1 MNLNFELSDQDLS
14 AAQQAVG
21 ENIQYCVPANVSLQG
36 RRVPGYLVI
45 GEDKWA
51 YIEHGE
57 AKETC
62 LIADAKDYKVI
73 PLIGNALLEATT
85 ESGQRI
91 IVRISMQHLARY
103 SYIAQ
108 ILNYLSA
115 KEVVRIYNN
124 EAERVCAKCGGQLVH
139 GTRLCPKCMNKAAA
153 FKRLFDVSK
162 AHWKIL
168 LSGVVLLFVG
178 TGLSLTGPFFQKL
191 MVNSALQ
198 PPDGKSADV
207 TMFVIAILGLL
218 AGLVIGEVLGIFK
231 GRLMASASSRIAAD
245 LRKMV
250 YDKIQGL
257 SLGFLTSQRA
267 GDIMNRVTS
276 DTDRIR
282 QLIQE
287 LCSTAIFQFI
297 LLVSVSVLLFT
308 TDWKL
313 ALLVILPAP
322 LVAYMQVFT
331 WRVVLRKMYH
341 KQWRIL
347 DRASSFLHDVLS
359 GIRVVKSFGKES
371 REITRFQQY
380 NSSFA
385 AASIQTEKVSSIL
398 WPISN
403 YLIQLGQYLVLFV
416 GCNMIVG
423 KTMTLGDLIQFTGY
437 ATMVYGPLS
446 WMMYMP
452 RQIANALISI
462 DRVFSIIDEE
472 PEVMD
477 ASVSVKHKIQGTI
490 TFEDVTFGYKSYEPV
505 LKGINIEVKQG
516 EMIGLVGHSG
526 SGKSTLINL
535 VSRFYDVNEGVIKID
550 GIDIRTIMQED
561 LRSQIGVVLQETFL
575 FSGTIIENIRY
586 SKPEATMEEVI
597 QAAKVAN
604 CHDFIINLPDG
615 YDTKLEENGNNLS
628 GGERQRLAIARAVLN
643 NPRILILDE
652 ATASLDIDT
661 ETAIQEAL
669 QRVTKNRTTIA
680 IAHRLSTLR
689 NADRLLV
696 LEKGCIAEVGTHTE
710 LMAKEGI
717 YYNLIM
723 AQRNMAKQKSE
734 AAPTQEVVGTAT

>member
-1 MNLNFELSDQDLS
+1 MNLNFELTEQDLS
-14 AAQQAVG
+14 AAQLAVG
-21 ENIQYCVPANVSLQG
+21 EIQYCVPADVSLQG

-51 YIEHGE
+51 YVEQGE

-62 LIADAKDYKVI
+62 LISDAKEYKVV
-73 PLIGNALLEATT
+73 PLIGNAILEATT
-85 ESGQRI
+85 ASGQRV
-91 IVRISMQHLARY
+91 IVRISMQHVARY
-103 SYIAQ
+103 AYIAQ

-115 KEVVRIYNN
+115 KTVVRIYNN
-124 EAERVCAKCGGQLVH
+124 EVERVCAKCGGQLVH

-162 AHWKIL
+162 SHWKIL
-168 LSGVVLLFVG
+168 LSGIVLLFIG
-178 TGLSLTGPFFQKL
+178 TGLSLTGPYFHKL

-198 PPDGKSADV
+198 PVDGQSADINL
-207 TMFVIAILGLL
+207 FVISILGLL
-218 AGLVIGEVLGIFK
+218 AGLIVGEALGIFK

-250 YDKIQGL
+250 YDKVQGL

-282 QLIQE
+282 NLIQE
-287 LCSTAIFQFI
+287 ICTTAIFQFVMLI
-297 LLVSVSVLLFT
+297 AVSFLLFS
-308 TDWKL
+308 TDWRL
-313 ALLVILPAP
+313 ALIVILPAP
-322 LVAYMQVFT
+322 FVAYLQRFV
-331 WRVVLRKMYH
+331 WKNVLRKLFH
-341 KQWRIL
+341 KQWRIY
-347 DRASSFLHDVLS
+347 DRSSSFLHDVLS
-359 GIRVVKSFGKES
+359 GIRVVKSFGKET
-371 REITRFQQY
+371 REIARFQEY
-380 NSSFA
+380 NSAFA
-385 AASIQTEKVSSIL
+385 AATIQTEKVFSIL
-398 WPISN
+398 WPISY
-403 YLIQLGQYLVLFV
+403 YLIQIGQYLVLLI
-416 GCNMIVG
+416 GCNMIMG
-423 KTMTLGDLIQFTGY
+423 GTMTLGDLVQFTGY
-437 ATMVYGPLS
+437 ATMVYGPLA
-446 WMMYMP
+446 WLMYLP
-452 RQIANALISI
+452 RTIANALISI

-472 PEVMD
+472 PEILDTNV
-477 ASVSVKHKIQGTI
+477 AVKHQIQGKI
-490 TFEDVTFGYKSYEPV
+490 TFEDVIFGYKSYEPV
-505 LKGINIEVKQG
+505 LKDINFEVKQG

-550 GIDIRTIMQED
+550 DVDIRTIKQEE

-597 QAAKVAN
+597 QAAKIAN

-628 GGERQRLAIARAVLN
+628 GGERQRMAIARAVLN

-734 AAPTQEVVGTAT
+734 AAPEPEAVSATT